1 MDFFAEQERARR
13 QSKRLLMLFALA
25 VVAIVVAINL
35 VVVGLA
41 EFGRDPGELTDGTIW
56 SRNAPIFIV
65 VSILVVLVIGIAS
78 LVRIIRLRGG
88 GGVVARGMGGTLV
101 SMDTGNPAH
110 RRLRNVVEEIAIA
123 SGVPVPEIYVLEH
136 EEAINAF
143 AAGYAPADAAVA
155 VTRGALEKLSRAE
168 LQGVIAHEFSHVLNG
183 DMRLNIRLM
192 GVLFGILVI
201 GVIGREVLLRA
212 RGGGRDGAALIMIA
226 LGITIIG
233 YVGLFFGRLIKA
245 GVSRQREF
253 LADASAVQFTRQGD
267 GIAGAL
273 KKIAALPAGSKL
285 EAADTEEVSHM
296 LFGDGVG
303 YSALFATHPPLVE
316 RIRRIDRSFKPEEL
330 KGLRTSMAE
339 PMAYDDDESL
349 VVGLAAGASAGATAA
364 APARQ
369 RSRPGPAS
377 RALPTATQSVRIEP
391 NQVSRQIANPAV
403 DDYITAGA
411 LARAIPDA
419 LVDAAHA
426 EASAADLVLVLA
438 LDFAPAVRGLQFA
451 AIEDVL
457 GPIVRARVEVLADLA
472 ADLHP
477 MHRLPLAAMAFP
489 ALRRYAAGAVERVL
503 AALDAVVMV
512 DGKVHLNEYCL
523 SRLIRQQLAEARDPQ
538 RVRVAGKRKL
548 ADCRAEIES
557 LLAILA
563 EVGQDDAESARRAF
577 QTGIAGLFAGGA
589 AAYAPPQDWI
599 AALDRALPLL
609 DELNGPSKQLL
620 LEALVN
626 VMSHDQR
633 VRVAEAE
640 LLRTICAS
648 LHCPL
653 PPQLSV

>member
-13 QSKRLLMLFALA
+13 QSSRLLMLFALA
-25 VVAIVVAINL
+25 VGAIIVAINL
-35 VVVGLA
+35 VVVGIL
-41 EFGRDPGELTDGTIW
+41 ELGRSPGELTEGTIW
-56 SRNAPIFIV
+56 SRNAPLFV
-65 VSILVVLVIGIAS
+65 AVSILVVLVIGSAS
-78 LVRIIRLRGG
+78 LFRIIRLRDG

-101 SMDTGNPAH
+101 SMDTVNPAH

-183 DMRLNIRLM
+183 DMRLNIRLI

-201 GVIGREVLLRA
+201 GIAGREMLLRA
-212 RGGGRDGAALIMIA
+212 RGGGRDAAALVMIA
-226 LGITIIG
+226 LGITIVG
-233 YVGLFFGRLIKA
+233 FVGLFFGRLIKA

-253 LADASAVQFTRQGD
+253 LADASAVQFTRQVD

-285 EAADTEEVSHM
+285 AAADTEEVSHM
-296 LFGDGVG
+296 LFSDGIG

-316 RIRRIDRSFKPEEL
+316 RIRRIDRSFKPEQLEGVRA
-330 KGLRTSMAE
+330 GLAQ
-339 PMAYDDDESL
+339 PMQYDDDESP
-349 VVGLAAGASAGATAA
+349 VVGLAATALGAAMV
-364 APARQ
+364 APAPQ
-369 RSRPGPAS
+369 RARPGAAS
-377 RALPTATQSVRIEP
+377 RGLPTATQSVRLDP
-391 NQVSRQIANPAV
+391 RQVARQIANPAI

-411 LARAIPDA
+411 LARAIPDT

-426 EASAADLVLVLA
+426 ESSAADLVLVLA
-438 LDFAPAVRGLQFA
+438 LDAASAVRGQQFA
-451 AIEDVL
+451 AIERLL
-457 GPIVRARVEVLADLA
+457 GPIARARVEALADLA

-489 ALRRYAAGAVERVL
+489 ALRRYAPGAVDRVL
-503 AALDAVVMV
+503 AALDAVIQV

-523 SRLIRQQLAEARDPQ
+523 SRMIRQQLAEARDPQ

-548 ADCRAEIES
+548 ADCRAEIEV

-563 EVGQDDAESARRAF
+563 EVGQDDAEAARRAF
-577 QTGIAGLFAGGA
+577 QTGIAGLFTGGA

-599 AALDRALPLL
+599 AALDHALPLL
-609 DELNGPSKQLL
+609 DQLNGPSKQLL

-653 PPQLSV
+653 PPQLSM